1 MTVTWNIVQLDRH
14 PHQDGLD
21 DVVFT
26 AHWRAGDSEEVGEET
41 YSGSSYGTVSFAD
54 PDPDNFTAYADIT
67 EEMAIGWTQ
76 DALGEE
82 EVANIEAGIAK
93 QIEDAKNPP
102 VESGTPW

>member
-1 MTVTWNIVQLDRH
+1 MTVTWTIVQLDRH

-26 AHWRAGDSEEVGEET
+26 AHWRAEDSEEVGEET

-54 PDPDNFTAYADIT
+54 PDPDSFTPYADIT

-82 EVANIEAGIAK
+82 EVANIEASIAQ

>member
-1 MTVTWNIVQLDRH
+1 MTVTWTIAQLDRH

-26 AHWRAGDSEEVGEET
+26 AHWRAEDSEEVGEET
-41 YSGSSYGTVSFAD
+41 YSGSSYGTVSFAA
-54 PDPDNFTAYADIT
+54 PDPDNFTPYADIT

-76 DALGEE
+76 DALGDE

>member
-1 MTVTWNIVQLDRH
+1 MTVTWTIAQLDRH

-26 AHWRAGDSEEVGEET
+26 AHWRAEDSEEVGEET
-41 YSGSSYGTVSFAD
+41 YSGSSYGTVSFAA
-54 PDPDNFTAYADIT
+54 PDPDNFTPYADIT

>member
-26 AHWRAGDSEEVGEET
+26 AHWRAEDSEEVGEET
-41 YSGSSYGTVSFAD
+41 YSGSSYGTVSFAA
-54 PDPDNFTAYADIT
+54 PDPDNFTPYADIT

-76 DALGEE
+76 DALGDE
-82 EVANIEAGIAK
+82 EVANIEADIAK

>member
-1 MTVTWNIVQLDRH
+1 MTVTWTIAQLDRH

-26 AHWRAGDSEEVGEET
+26 AHWRAEDSEEVGEET

-54 PDPDNFTAYADIT
+54 PDPDNFTPYADIT

>member
-26 AHWRAGDSEEVGEET
+26 AHWRAEDSEEVGEET

-54 PDPDNFTAYADIT
+54 PDPDNFTPYADIT

-76 DALGEE
+76 DALGDE
-82 EVANIEAGIAK
+82 EVANIEASIAK

>member
-1 MTVTWNIVQLDRH
+1 MTVTWTIAQLDRH

-26 AHWRAGDSEEVGEET
+26 AHWRAEDSEEVGEET

-54 PDPDNFTAYADIT
+54 PDPDNFTPYADIT
-67 EEMAIGWTQ
+67 EMMAIGWTQ
-76 DALGEE
+76 DALGDE

>member
-26 AHWRAGDSEEVGEET
+26 AHWRAEDSEEVGEET
-41 YSGSSYGTVSFAD
+41 YSGSSYGTVSFAA
-54 PDPDNFTAYADIT
+54 PDPDNFTPYADIT

-76 DALGEE
+76 DALGDE